1 MFFFLLNLVIFFKKE
16 LKLLKFV
23 FTTHLNAFDS
33 IVHLIFKIM
42 DFDDVT
48 WTKVIH
54 FYVVKNMNA

>member
-1 MFFFLLNLVIFFKKE
+1 MIFFKKE